1 LSVSADQI
9 ASRPAQGRLWASVR
23 RWWPLLIALVVA
35 ASLAAFLYS
44 SMVLARDPVFR
55 AAATLD
61 ISPSRSEIDYANNF
75 ARGSALQSA
84 AVLTQTYAE
93 YAMSRPVMASVIDE
107 YLARVPSARATPP
120 NKQGLRA
127 LWNSLNVGGVPQQD
141 RREALIDGLIESTT
155 VGTVNGTYLLRVE
168 TAWDDR
174 VAAAWFANEIT
185 DRLIAAAA
193 VKSERPGEQLNQQ
206 LTQRLA
212 QTRRQL
218 EAKQAQAVAARQALG
233 IADIPAQKQAIIEEK
248 LAEEARLTNELA
260 LISSSAAQVGV
271 LQRQANGKLSASL
284 PAIDQALALERPRL
298 AGLRQ
303 GATQRQARVAGLN
316 DQLQRV
322 SRAEATISILDR
334 DIAILQADATALAER
349 LSQVQLD
356 TIAVGPTIRIVE
368 RATPPLVRDSPK
380 VMVNTAMG
388 FVGGCALAGMVLLL
402 APASTRTTRTRTR
415 REAEPAEPARRA
427 YPAIL
432 KAPRSGERFTPE
444 QSREIRERLGTWL
457 AEPLMDPNRTL
468 YLLAAGRDGD
478 AAAVGNLLR
487 AFLQS
492 RGETV
497 QALPAS
503 GGALSVP
510 APAGDEVR
518 RLVLCGGLGQSGE
531 IPAAAAGA
539 GDIILVVR
547 DSSGATEQL
556 QQELRD
562 NGWRDPYLIRIEP

>member
-1 LSVSADQI
+1 LSAARDQG
-9 ASRPAQGRLWASVR
+9 ANGLTQGRLWASVR
-23 RWWPLLIALVVA
+23 RWWPLLIGLVVA

-44 SMVLARDPVFR
+44 SLVLARDPVFR
-55 AAATLD
+55 ASATLD

-93 YAMSRPVMASVIDE
+93 YATSRPVMASVIDE
-107 YLARVPSARATPP
+107 YLARVPAARATPP
-120 NKQGLRA
+120 SEGGLRA
-127 LWNSLNVGGVPQQD
+127 LWNSLNYGGVPQQD
-141 RREALIDGLIESTT
+141 RREALIDGLIEATN

-185 DRLIAAAA
+185 DRLMVAAA

-206 LTQRLA
+206 LTERLA

-368 RATPPLVRDSPK
+368 RATPPQVRDSPK

-402 APASTRTTRTRTR
+402 APAPARTTTRTRKR
-415 REAEPAEPARRA
+415 REASPVEPADHV
-427 YPAIL
+427 YPGVL

-444 QSREIRERLGTWL
+444 QSREIRERLGSWL
-457 AEPLMDPNRTL
+457 AEPLMDRSRTL

-478 AAAVGNLLR
+478 AAAVANLLR

-497 QALPAS
+497 QALPALQ
-503 GGALSVP
+503 GVP
-510 APAGDEVR
+510 AVSGTADDVR
-518 RLVLCGGLGQSGE
+518 RLVTCGGLTQTGG
-531 IPAAAAGA
+531 IPDAGAAAG
-539 GDIILVVR
+539 DLILVVR
-547 DSSGATEQL
+547 DQGGGTEQI